1 MIDEFDIKVY
11 SVPGKFRTTSR
22 LRRRVFFGLSFFFI
36 AASTGS
42 LSPGRYSEPGVIQ
55 RRRSNDSAM
64 GKIFYAVSGEGRGHA
79 ARARAAI
86 EDLRAEHEVVLY
98 APGHAFEL
106 LAPVYQNS
114 AVEVRPLPGLR
125 FQYTASRRLGYFKT
139 ACGNLG
145 YLRALQRLFRTLVRD
160 IEAAQ
165 PDLAITDFE
174 PSLPR
179 AARRCGLPFLSLDHQ
194 HFLVTYDLRSLPF
207 GLRCHA
213 GLMAQAVRACHRG
226 QVHSIVSSFYFPPL
240 RPGVDAVTQIGVL
253 MRPEI
258 RHARPESGRHLV
270 AYLRRFQEPR
280 VYRAL
285 AECGEEVRVYG
296 LGARSDVGRLRFRE
310 VDVRRF
316 AEDLAT
322 CRALVTTAG
331 NQLVGEALYLGK
343 PVLAMPESGNREQ
356 AVNAHFLRR
365 SGTGLVSTMDAVTP
379 GHVRALLDGSHRLT
393 AGIDRRRLCG
403 NPAALA
409 IIRRHLAPAARPV
422 RLPIPA

>member
-1 MIDEFDIKVY
+1 
-11 SVPGKFRTTSR
+11 
-22 LRRRVFFGLSFFFI
+22 
-36 AASTGS
+36 
-42 LSPGRYSEPGVIQ
+42 
-55 RRRSNDSAM
+55 M

-86 EDLRAEHEVVLY
+86 EDLRDEHEIVLY

-106 LAPVYQNS
+106 LAPVYENS
-114 AVEVRPLPGLR
+114 AVEVRRLPGLR
-125 FQYTASRRLGYFKT
+125 FHYTASHRLAYLKT
-139 ACGNLG
+139 AASNLG
-145 YLRALQRLFRTLVRD
+145 YVRDLPRLIRRLMRD

-194 HFLVTYDLRSLPF
+194 HFLVTYDLSSLPF
-207 GLRCHA
+207 DLRCYA
-213 GLMAQAVRACHRG
+213 GMMALAVRACHQG
-226 QVHSIVSSFYFPPL
+226 QAHSIVSSFYFPPL
-240 RPGVDAVTQIGVL
+240 RPRVRAVTQIGVL

-258 RHARPESGRHLV
+258 RRARPETGRHLV
-270 AYLRRFQEPR
+270 AYLRRFQEPG

-285 AECGEEVRVYG
+285 AGCGEEVRIYG
-296 LGARSDVGRLRFRE
+296 LGARPAAGRLRFHE
-310 VDVRRF
+310 VDVHRF
-316 AEDLAT
+316 TEDLAR

-365 SGTGLVSTMDAVTP
+365 SGTGLVSSMDAVTA
-379 GHVRALLDGSHRLT
+379 GHVRALLDGADRLT
-393 AGIDRRRLCG
+393 ARIDRRRLCG
-403 NPAALA
+403 NPAALE
-409 IIRRHLAPAARPV
+409 IIRRHLAPAARPA
-422 RLPIPA
+422 RPPIPAWGPT